1 MDNEIR
7 PAGAAPPAEGRPFA
21 VLIVDDEIDIT
32 STFSLLFEV
41 HGFAV
46 HMASNGI
53 EALAALAARRPDLIV
68 SDCMMPLMD
77 GLELCRHVRADP
89 AMADLP
95 IILMSGAPDRHDLA
109 SVRYDAFLKKPFLFS
124 RLMTEVRKLLPGA

>member
-7 PAGAAPPAEGRPFA
+7 PAGAAPPAEGKRLA
-21 VLIVDDEIDIT
+21 VLIVDDEIDVT

-46 HMASNGI
+46 RTASNGV
-53 EALAALAARRPDLIV
+53 EALAALATSKPDLIV

-77 GLELCRHVRADP
+77 GLELCRRVRADP
-89 AMADLP
+89 AMADMP
-95 IILMSGAPDRHDLA
+95 IILMSGAPDRHDLT